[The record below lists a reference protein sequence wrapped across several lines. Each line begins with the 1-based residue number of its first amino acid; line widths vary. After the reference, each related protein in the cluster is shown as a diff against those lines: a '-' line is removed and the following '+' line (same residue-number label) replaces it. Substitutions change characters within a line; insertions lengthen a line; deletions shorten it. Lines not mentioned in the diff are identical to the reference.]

1 MKILCLMGLFPKE
14 YEQTILDNSIAGV
27 QNAANK
33 FQWGIVKG
41 FDAIPE
47 VEIKILNS
55 LYIGS
60 YPKRYK
66 QLKIPTFE
74 FSHKAGACDLNVG
87 FTNLSGY
94 KFLSR
99 YLGMKKEIDKWIE
112 ATTGETQAIIAYAMT
127 TPMVELLHYVKKK
140 HKEIKCCLVVPDL
153 PEYMSMTAKK
163 YSLHSFLKGIQIR
176 RFKKQL
182 KTVDDFVLLTEN
194 MTEWFDWKINY
205 TVIEGICS
213 LEKSD
218 CNGAVCTEKSK
229 AIVYAGGIEE
239 KYGLLELTEAF
250 MKTKEPD
257 WSLEL
262 FGSGSCVNRISEL
275 AKADPRIHLR
285 GTVPNAD
292 VIEEQRRAEI
302 LINPRN
308 DKNEFTK
315 YSFPSKVI
323 EYMSSGTPMIGYKLS
338 GMPEEYT
345 SFFYEIEKI
354 EDGMFKCL
362 EKVMALST
370 EERAQKGKEA
380 FAFVTAEKNAE
391 KQCSKILRLLNK
403 GMSD

>member
-1 MKILCLMGLFPKE
+1 MKILCLTGLFPKE
-14 YEQTILDNSIAGV
+14 YEQTILDNSLAGV

-60 YPKRYK
+60 FPWRYK
-66 QLKIPTFE
+66 QIKIPTFE
-74 FSHKAGACDLNVG
+74 FSHKEGASDLNVG
-87 FTNLSGY
+87 FANLSGY
-94 KFLSR
+94 KVLSR
-99 YLGMKKEIDKWIE
+99 YRGMKKEIDKWIE
-112 ATTGETQAIIAYAMT
+112 ATKGHTQVIIAYAMT
-127 TPMVELLHYVKKK
+127 SPMVELLHYVKKK
-140 HKEIKCCLVVPDL
+140 YKEIKCCLVVPDL

-163 YSLHSFLKGIQIR
+163 KSLYSFLKKIQIKH
-176 RFKKQL
+176 FKKQL
-182 KTVDDFVLLTEN
+182 KIVDGFVLLTKN

-213 LEKSD
+213 LNKSD
-218 CNGAVCTEKSK
+218 YSEVLSAEKNK

-239 KYGLLELTEAF
+239 KYGLLELVKAF
-250 MKTKEPD
+250 MKTNEPD

-262 FGSGSCVNRISEL
+262 FGNGSGVNKIGEL
-275 AKADPRIHLR
+275 ARSDSRIHLR
-285 GTVPNAD
+285 GMVPNAD
-292 VIEEQRRAEI
+292 VIEEQKHAEI

-308 DKNEFTK
+308 DNNEFTK

-338 GMPEEYT
+338 GMPDEYT
-345 SFFYEIEKI
+345 NFFYEIDKT

-362 EKVMALST
+362 DKVMALSSK
-370 EERAQKGKEA
+370 ERAQKGKEA
-380 FAFVTAEKNAE
+380 FDFVTTEKNA
-391 KQCSKILRLLNK
+391 KNQCEKILKMLD
-403 GMSD
+403 GEPSI

>member
-1 MKILCLMGLFPKE
+1 MKILCLMGLFPRE
-14 YEQTILDNSIAGV
+14 YEQTILDNSIAGM

-33 FQWGIVKG
+33 FQWGIVNG
-41 FDAIPE
+41 FDVIPE
-47 VEIKILNS
+47 VEVKILNS

-60 YPKRYK
+60 FPRRYK
-66 QLKIPTFE
+66 QVRIPTFE
-74 FSHKAGACDLNVG
+74 FSHKEGASDLNVG

-112 ATTGETQAIIAYAMT
+112 ATKDHTRVIVAYAMT
-127 TPMVELLHYVKKK
+127 TPIVELLHYVKKK

-163 YSLHSFLKGIQIR
+163 HSLHSFLKGIQIH

-182 KTVDDFVLLTEN
+182 KTVDGFVLLTEN

-218 CNGAVCTEKSK
+218 YNEILCNEKNKAV
-229 AIVYAGGIEE
+229 VYAGGIEE
-239 KYGLLELTEAF
+239 KYGLIELVKAF
-250 MKTKEPD
+250 MKTQEPD

-262 FGSGSCVNRISEL
+262 FGSGSCVNTISEL
-275 AKADPRIHLR
+275 AKSDSRIHLR
-285 GTVPNAD
+285 GTVSNAD
-292 VIEEQRRAEI
+292 VIEEQRHAEI

-338 GMPEEYT
+338 GMPDEYT
-345 SFFYEIEKI
+345 NFFYEIDKT

-362 EKVMALST
+362 EKVMALSPS
-370 EERAQKGKEA
+370 ERTQKGKEA
-380 FAFVTAEKNAE
+380 FEFVTTEKSAR
-391 KQCSKILRLLNK
+391 KQCGKILKLLETEQ
-403 GMSD
+403 SR